1 MSCNISW
8 CGFLSILEEKK
19 SQPLFSRIFRGI
31 WWKTSTG
38 IESFTNVGVGHR
50 QPQIQNQNQ
59 NQHQDFKT
67 KWRRL
72 QVLTVKLL
80 NNQVFFALTP
90 VTSHASHLSVAIQ
103 SIQIIK
109 EMVFCHYKF
118 HPTYEI
124 FCMKLYRLSMIFCF
138 LLIFLFFPLILK
150 RNLRQN
156 LKKEESENDIILNMT
171 ENLNFTPSV
180 VTIA

>member
-72 QVLTVKLL
+72 QVLTVQLL

-90 VTSHASHLSVAIQ
+90 VTSHGSHLSVATQ

-124 FCMKLYRLSMIFCF
+124 FFRISSPNVIPVTELSERKVTRKISRARMKSIGEIGSPCLT
-138 LLIFLFFPLILK
+138 PLWISK
-150 RNLRQN
+150 
-156 LKKEESENDIILNMT
+156 
-171 ENLNFTPSV
+171 
-180 VTIA
+180 